1 MSAAIASCAARL
13 ISAGAAKSGKPCE
26 RLTAPYRS
34 ARRVISRITDS
45 VNCSALAER
54 RSLAARARSA
64 LTGFIL
70 WLRSV
75 EFSINGCVTSDD
87 FDVLARFGERN
98 RVDKLRDFA
107 VVLPFVPLRD
117 AVFPRIVRGQR
128 RFHTSEIFLQT
139 SEIEGAEAHVVIR
152 VHKATARVSDLR
164 ASGEPLRGFWKQ
176 LHQAVSVRS
185 GTCVGIK
192 C

>member
-1 MSAAIASCAARL
+1 MSAPIASCAARL
-13 ISAGAAKSGKPCE
+13 ISAGAAKSRNPCE
-26 RLTAPYRS
+26 RLTASYCS

-54 RSLAARARSA
+54 RSLVATARSA

-75 EFSINGCVTSDD
+75 EFAIHGCVARDD

-98 RVDKLRDFA
+98 RIDKLRNFA

-128 RFHTSEIFLQT
+128 GFHTSEIFSQT
-139 SEIEGAEAHVVIR
+139 GEIQRAEAHVVIR
-152 VHKATARVSDLR
+152 IHKPAA
-164 ASGEPLRGFWKQ
+164 
-176 LHQAVSVRS
+176 
-185 GTCVGIK
+185 
-192 C
+192 

>member
-26 RLTAPYRS
+26 RFTAPYCS

-54 RSLAARARSA
+54 RSLVATARSA

-75 EFSINGCVTSDD
+75 EFSINGCVTSNDL
-87 FDVLARFGERN
+87 DVLARLGKRN
-98 RVDKLRDFA
+98 RVDKLRNFA

-117 AVFPRIVRGQR
+117 AVFSRIVRGQR
-128 RFHTSEIFLQT
+128 GFHTSEIFLQT
-139 SEIEGAEAHVVIR
+139 GEIQRAKAHVVIR
-152 VHKATARVSDLR
+152 IHKPAA
-164 ASGEPLRGFWKQ
+164 
-176 LHQAVSVRS
+176 
-185 GTCVGIK
+185 
-192 C
+192 